1 MCLAGDLGAE
11 IELEGLR
18 ASLRKPAGPE
28 GEGSEASFDG
38 PAGQALLLF
47 GETNGCLLAEVEKNN
62 VSAFER
68 QFAGLPLARIGK
80 TSQAPLSS
88 RLRRGKP
95 SRFGEPRGV
104 AAGIPRESAEIL
116 GQAEPS
122 LAIVREANREG
133 R

>member
-1 MCLAGDLGAE
+1 
-11 IELEGLR
+11 
-18 ASLRKPAGPE
+18 
-28 GEGSEASFDG
+28 
-38 PAGQALLLF
+38 
-47 GETNGCLLAEVEKNN
+47 VEKNN

-80 TSQAPLSS
+80 TSQAPFLRVCDGESLLAS
-88 RLRRGKP
+88 VSLEELRR
-95 SRFGEPRGV
+95 
-104 AAGIPRESAEIL
+104 AYLRESAEIL